1 MKTVAQML
9 FLLLFAGLY
18 YSCSSTSAM
27 NAKKGVT
34 ATPSSSSG
42 ALYDTLSNSQ
52 NTRLV
57 DRSGVEEQ
65 NRRDSLDKIKNTRLG
80 DRSGVEEQNRQDTL
94 NKSRTRRDTMNNKNM
109 PRTANSSDWSERST
123 TRPLNM
129 NDTSGMGS
137 EGEALALL
145 AAANTNEINAA
156 AEAQKKQISSPV
168 MKYARML
175 QDHHEDNLAKTRQ
188 LGQTMNLTLNETK
201 DVATLTKKGSS
212 DWLLLA
218 DLQGEEFEMAYL
230 DAMIKGHREVLDLI
244 DSKLMK
250 AAKSDAFRNHLME
263 TRKTLAMHLEEA
275 KKLKEER

>member
-9 FLLLFAGLY
+9 CLLLFVGLS
-18 YSCSSTSAM
+18 YSCSTTNSANARKGLTS
-27 NAKKGVT
+27 
-34 ATPSSSSG
+34 TPSSSTSVM
-42 ALYDTLSNSQ
+42 YDTLSNSQ

-57 DRSGVEEQ
+57 DRTAVDEQ
-65 NRRDSLDKIKNTRLG
+65 LAS
-80 DRSGVEEQNRQDTL
+80 
-94 NKSRTRRDTMNNKNM
+94 KSRRDTVNNGRIDTTAKRSD
-109 PRTANSSDWSERST
+109 PRPANYAAGDPNRSVT
-123 TRPLNM
+123 TD
-129 NDTSGMGS
+129 DTTGAGS
-137 EGEALALL
+137 EAEALALL

-263 TRKTLAMHLEEA
+263 TRKTVAMHLEEA

>member
-1 MKTVAQML
+1 MKTASQML

-18 YSCSSTSAM
+18 YSCDSTNAM

-34 ATPSSSSG
+34 ATPSSSTSVM
-42 ALYDTLSNSQ
+42 YDTLTNSQ

-57 DRSGVEEQ
+57 DRTAIDEKLASKE
-65 NRRDSLDKIKNTRLG
+65 
-80 DRSGVEEQNRQDTL
+80 
-94 NKSRTRRDTMNNKNM
+94 RRDTVDKSRIDATAKKSD
-109 PRTANSSDWSERST
+109 PRPANFPAGQDQSTNRSLT
-123 TRPLNM
+123 MDDSP
-129 NDTSGMGS
+129 GAGS
-137 EGEALALL
+137 EAEALALL

-175 QDHHEDNLAKTRQ
+175 QNHHEDNLAKTRQ
-188 LGQTMNLTLNETK
+188 LGQTMNLTLADTK

-212 DWLLLA
+212 DWMLLA

-244 DSKLMK
+244 DGRLMK
-250 AAKSDAFRNHLME
+250 SAKSEAFKTHLTE
-263 TRKTLAMHLEEA
+263 TRKTVAMHLEEA